1 MRLSSTP
8 PNNFCKASVNQPTS
22 LQQRQGAAIEAQTEM
37 ALHTIDA
44 NCGASI
50 LAGSKD
56 VVQRTALEVQEH
68 SQAIRQA
75 ISALT
80 SHDDPFALQIDF
92 SSPQYNP
99 DIPGIHPI
107 QIVNN
112 TTKEVIDTHN
122 LDNTTSSYL
131 FFSLG
136 ELLAKLSNLSQQ
148 HASKG

>member
-1 MRLSSTP
+1 MRTSST

-22 LQQRQGAAIEAQTEM
+22 LQQRQGAAIEAQTKM
-37 ALHTIDA
+37 ALRTIGA

-92 SSPQYNP
+92 NSPQYTP
-99 DIPGIHPI
+99 YTPGIHPV
-107 QIVNN
+107 QIVNE
-112 TTKEVIDTHN
+112 TTSEVIHTHDLN
-122 LDNTTSSYL
+122 NTTSAHL
-131 FFSLG
+131 LFSLG
-136 ELLAKLSNLSQQ
+136 ELLGKLSNMAKE
-148 HASKG
+148 HASNS